1 MCDLNDAIHKGPIKH
16 VNFIIMFST
25 ATKFMSTIQ
34 RVLKAILLEH
44 NKPLKHN
51 NNLKLAQHPL

>member
-1 MCDLNDAIHKGPIKH
+1 
-16 VNFIIMFST
+16 MFST

-51 NNLKLAQHPL
+51 NNLKLAQTPTLVCTNPDPDTLTIFIT

>member
-44 NKPLKHN
+44 NKPFKT
-51 NNLKLAQHPL
+51 Q